1 MQTLAKKI
9 IELVGGES
17 NILNC
22 THCATRLRLRL
33 NDASMA
39 KTDQIKKL
47 KEVITVVDS
56 GGQYQIVVG
65 DIVNDLFEAVSSQL
79 NGKKGN
85 IASNDN
91 KKKEKLSKRFMSKLL
106 DLTTSIFS
114 PTIPALVA
122 GGIVKGILALLVAL
136 NLMNV
141 ESGTYII
148 LYSAANA
155 IFYFYPV
162 LLGYTSG
169 KRFGINPFVGMAIG
183 ATLVYPDLISAAGS
197 DALYSVFEGTV
208 LESNVQME
216 FLGIPVILMNYS
228 TSVLPIIVTNYFAGI
243 VHKVFD
249 RVLPTLVK
257 KVLLPSITLVITV
270 PLGLLIVGPIV
281 TFGCNIVGDMIMGL
295 FEFNSVITSALLGF
309 LWQPLVMFGLH
320 KGLLPI
326 SISNFS
332 VYGYDYIYPVSSIAA
347 YATAGALLAV
357 FVKSKKKNTKDLSLA
372 SFFQAVIASITE
384 PAIYGVTIPLW
395 RPFIATN
402 IATALGGVVLG
413 LFDTKCYF
421 MSSGSFFGLGSYIEP
436 NGTFGSS
443 FYGILVAWA
452 TVIVAGF
459 VITYLMGFD
468 ESRIQSED
476 DDETT
481 NSNTIT
487 SNEER
492 SMSVGMPVKGQMMD
506 LSKVNDQVFSSNSL
520 GRGFAIQPEEGK
532 LYAPFD
538 GKVQFVFETGHA
550 VGLASNNGIELLIH
564 IGVDSAELK
573 DVFKV
578 YIEKDQEVR
587 KGDLLI
593 EFDLEKLK
601 EKAKDSVVIVVVT
614 NTDKYLDIVPN
625 NTEVLGLLDDA
636 LYVIE
641 GGVC

>member
-33 NDASMA
+33 NDTSIA
-39 KTDQIKKL
+39 KTEQIKKL

-65 DIVNDLFEAVSSQL
+65 DIVNDLFDAVTSQL

-85 IASNDN
+85 IASNES
-91 KKKEKLSKRFMSKLL
+91 KQKEKLSKRFMSKLL

-136 NLMNV
+136 NLMNTA
-141 ESGTYII
+141 SGTYII

-183 ATLVYPDLISAAGS
+183 AALVYPDIISTAGS
-197 DALYSVFEGTV
+197 EPLYSLFEGTV
-208 LESNVQME
+208 FESNVKME

-243 VHKVFD
+243 VHKIFD
-249 RVLPTLVK
+249 KVLPILIK
-257 KVLLPSITLVITV
+257 KVLLPSITLVMAV
-270 PLGLLIVGPIV
+270 PLGLLVIGPIV

-295 FEFNSVITSALLGF
+295 FEFNTVITSALLGF
-309 LWQPLVMFGLH
+309 LWQPLVMLGLH

-326 SISNFS
+326 AINNFS

-347 YATAGALLAV
+347 YATAGALLAI

-395 RPFIATN
+395 KPFIAAN
-402 IATALGGVVLG
+402 IASALGGVVLG

-421 MSSGSFFGLGSYIEP
+421 MSTGSFFGLGSYIEP

-443 FYGILVAWA
+443 FYGILAAWA

-459 VITYLMGFD
+459 VITYIMGFD
-468 ESRIQSED
+468 ESRIPSEED
-476 DDETT
+476 DV

-487 SNEER
+487 SKEEHT
-492 SMSVGMPVKGQMMD
+492 MSVGMPVKGQMID
-506 LSKVNDQVFSSNSL
+506 LSNVNDQVFSSNSL
-520 GRGFAIQPEEGK
+520 GRGFAIQPQEGK

-538 GKVQFVFETGHA
+538 GKIQFVFETGHA
-550 VGLASNNGIELLIH
+550 VGLVSNSGIELLIH

-573 DVFKV
+573 DLFKV
-578 YIEKDQEVR
+578 YIEKNQEVK

-593 EFDLEKLK
+593 EFDLEELK
-601 EKAKDSVVIVVVT
+601 KEAKDSAVIVIVT
-614 NTDKYLDIVPN
+614 NADKYLDIVPN
-625 NTEVLGLLDDA
+625 NSESLALFDDA